1 MSFLKD
7 KKKLEQEELKDY
19 EVRRDQFLKDLKEIE
34 DKNLIV
40 LQPVLNLRDVG
51 IIPGIK
57 VLDKKK
63 SNIKVEN
70 QPTK

>member
-1 MSFLKD
+1 MSFLKE
-7 KKKLEQEELKDY
+7 KKKLEQQELKDY
-19 EVRRDQFLKDLKEIE
+19 EVRRDQFLADLKEIE
-34 DKNLIV
+34 DKNLII
-40 LQPVLNLRDVG
+40 LQPVLNYRDVG

-70 QPTK
+70 QPIT